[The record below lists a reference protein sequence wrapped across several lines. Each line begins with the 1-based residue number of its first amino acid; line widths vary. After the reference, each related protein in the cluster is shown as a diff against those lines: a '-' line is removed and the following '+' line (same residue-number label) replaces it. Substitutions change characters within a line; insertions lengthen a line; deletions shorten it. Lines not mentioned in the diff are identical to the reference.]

1 MKVFSVAGYHHT
13 GKTTLVVELLKEL
26 KKRGYKVASIKDIHF
41 EDFTMEKQGSNSQKH
56 LSASDNVVFARGLKE
71 TYQIWNRQLTLNKML
86 EHLDA
91 DYVIVEGMKKTPLP
105 KILCA
110 KNEKQLSELF
120 DKTVF
125 AISGKYA
132 EEYSDYKGTPTFP
145 TQKNIEKLA
154 DLIEKK
160 VFRVLPF
167 SKGGK
172 CGLCGAT
179 CREITERILSGEIKR
194 DACKISKDDKIN
206 LHMNGKEIE
215 MAPFV
220 RDILKGT
227 INGFVRNLK
236 GCEKGKVEIVI
247 DE

>member
-13 GKTTLVVELLKEL
+13 GKTTLVVELIKEL
-26 KKRGYKVASIKDIHF
+26 KKRGHKVASIKDIHF
-41 EDFTMEKQGSNSQKH
+41 EDFTMEKEGSNSQKH
-56 LSASDNVVFARGLKE
+56 LLASENVVFARGLKE
-71 TYQIWNRQLTLNKML
+71 TYQIWNQQLTLNKML

-105 KILCA
+105 KILCV
-110 KNEKQLSELF
+110 KDEKQLSELF

-125 AISGKYA
+125 AISGNYA
-132 EEYSDYKGTPTFP
+132 EENSDYQEIPVFP
-145 TQKNIEKLA
+145 YTKNIEKLT

-179 CREITERILSGEIKR
+179 CREITENILSGEASR
-194 DACKISKDDKIN
+194 DACKISKNDKIS
-206 LHMNGKEIE
+206 LLVNGKEIE

-227 INGFVRNLK
+227 ITGFVRNLK
-236 GCEKGKVEIVI
+236 GCERGKIKVVI